1 MEWIGTGLT
10 RGQDMIK
17 MILQLKI
24 IIQDGNVMRH
34 ISLLF
39 ITILFCGC
47 MSCEIP
53 CDSIKFVNNSDDS
66 ITIYI
71 ATGFYEYA
79 PTAYPDTLL
88 PYDRMLNW
96 STPKKLSQ
104 TLAPEPPTAGA
115 KKGYACLPLDL
126 LFDNYLPLDT
136 LSVMII
142 KLSDWRN
149 TPWQELRE
157 KNMVLVRYDYSRAD
171 LERCGNTIYYP
182 PAPWMKDMKMWPPY
196 STFTNDT
203 TQTTAK
209 K

>member
-17 MILQLKI
+17 MILQLI
-24 IIQDGNVMRH
+24 VIIQDGKVMRH

-39 ITILFCGC
+39 TTILFCGC

-53 CDSIKFVNNSDDS
+53 CDRIMYVNNSEDS
-66 ITIYI
+66 INIYI
-71 ATGFYEYA
+71 ATGFYSFG

-88 PYDRMLNW
+88 PYDRLVD
-96 STPKKLSQ
+96 KYAQK
-104 TLAPEPPTAGA
+104 TLYEYLLPCPPTTG
-115 KKGYACLPLDL
+115 KEGLNCLPLDF

-157 KNMVLVRYDYSRAD
+157 KNLVLVRYDYSRAD